1 MPPDRLGQWVDAQEQ
16 IAQAGGGG
24 GQAIQVADGLGL
36 TPTSL
41 PGQFRSPFPPAS
53 FPVASPT
60 RLLVSTGTP
69 PRLPGSPSTPPR
81 LPGSPLL
88 RLPVPGL
95 VRPPVFSPQVSLN
108 LPPDLPDLADSDH
121 EGDEE
126 SEDEDENDDRDSDED
141 LLIRGGVVNG
151 SVGGGGDDAAD
162 SEGVELNGNT
172 SDYNEAE
179 DGPGISSGRTV
190 RRPASRPAGVVGPR
204 ARGGVGDVGQAAPI
218 LLGGAAPQQVVAPVQ
233 QGGDG
238 AHPDQQAAG
247 VAMAMEGKEDLR
259 PFLDPVVPGPVPGP
273 IPEVGDGWSRIDSL
287 GVWECSLS
295 PFRALE
301 NVPEIHR
308 EKWGNVMFTILRRLQ
323 EANTMQEE
331 TRALKW
337 FLIAPQAFLRE
348 PRRGGKKS
356 QSNSAVSA
364 RFDSVLRDD
373 WGSVLAL
380 LQADIAATK
389 QRDRAR
395 GRRRN
400 RREDDE
406 DESAASAKL
415 RKTVLALLKRG
426 QISRAV
432 RRICSHGLANAD
444 DPLVQAALQ
453 AKYTERGRDLPS
465 HVYKGQCLDRLE
477 GLKEDLIGL
486 DIGVA
491 PGFGGLRNEHLK
503 CLGEVWDARKVVC
516 LEAFSLRYVNGDL
529 SPWFY
534 KVWGSVSTFPPFKNS
549 LRDTLRP
556 VGVKSSLVRNIH
568 KKVVLKNRGPL
579 TEFLEPEQ
587 LAGWWQALGLGWRG
601 SEPGGSRS

>member
-1 MPPDRLGQWVDAQEQ
+1 MP
-16 IAQAGGGG
+16 
-24 GQAIQVADGLGL
+24 
-36 TPTSL
+36 
-41 PGQFRSPFPPAS
+41 
-53 FPVASPT
+53 
-60 RLLVSTGTP
+60 
-69 PRLPGSPSTPPR
+69 
-81 LPGSPLL
+81 
-88 RLPVPGL
+88 
-95 VRPPVFSPQVSLN
+95 
-108 LPPDLPDLADSDH
+108 
-121 EGDEE
+121 
-126 SEDEDENDDRDSDED
+126 
-141 LLIRGGVVNG
+141 
-151 SVGGGGDDAAD
+151 
-162 SEGVELNGNT
+162 
-172 SDYNEAE
+172 
-179 DGPGISSGRTV
+179 
-190 RRPASRPAGVVGPR
+190 
-204 ARGGVGDVGQAAPI
+204 
-218 LLGGAAPQQVVAPVQ
+218 
-233 QGGDG
+233 
-238 AHPDQQAAG
+238 
-247 VAMAMEGKEDLR
+247 
-259 PFLDPVVPGPVPGP
+259 
-273 IPEVGDGWSRIDSL
+273 
-287 GVWECSLS
+287 
-295 PFRALE
+295 
-301 NVPEIHR
+301 
-308 EKWGNVMFTILRRLQ
+308 
-323 EANTMQEE
+323 
-331 TRALKW
+331 
-337 FLIAPQAFLRE
+337 PQAFLRE

-380 LQADIAATK
+380 LRADIAATK

-444 DPLVQAALQ
+444 DPHVQAALQ

-534 KVWGSVSTFPPFKNS
+534 KVWGSVSTFPLFKNS

-587 LAGWWQALGLGWRG
+587 LALTKAGGAKLVHQVRMLSKMNPGMVVVKVDMRNAHNEVSRAAVLEALEREPSLRHLAWHQATCQASHTGLESGGKLWGWAGEGQSQGDPEASAWFCVAWHLEVRELNAILSAHGGMARFGNDDGYLIGPADVVFHALDQFAAKVREKCLLHLQVSKTEVFTWSGILPPQAPQDMKRAGVQIGNVWQPGFLCYGIPVGTRQYCQHLLMEKVQEVRAEVDRVKQVLGEEDSQAIWCILKCSLAQKLDWHLSLSYPSDIQVAANELDSILWDLLQHCSRLHIPQGDEGLGVECVLG
-601 SEPGGSRS
+601 